1 MNQVKYKNRYINFM
15 NLDYGDIFEH
25 KRDVY
30 MKIRINEDEEKLP
43 VFGEAVNLESGIVE
57 RFRDIEQVVKI
68 NQVEIEAKQ

>member
-25 KRDVY
+25 NHNVY